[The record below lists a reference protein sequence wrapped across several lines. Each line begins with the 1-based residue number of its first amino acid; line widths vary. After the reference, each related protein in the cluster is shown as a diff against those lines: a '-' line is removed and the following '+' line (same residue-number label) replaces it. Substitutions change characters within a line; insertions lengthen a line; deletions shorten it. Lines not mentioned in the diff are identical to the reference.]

1 MTGYDFMPLAAEDAL
16 EYDLLIVQVCE
27 FLDNG
32 DGIHRFHGPS
42 QALAELPGVC
52 VIDID
57 LTHRLLLPL
66 VRQCDVL
73 ILAVFD
79 PDLAPLIELRRQ
91 QGQITVFE
99 ANDFYDDVHSWDPLA
114 TRWYDRSI
122 QTTFR
127 QGLERCD
134 AVQTSMPELARR
146 WRLKTSRPVRAFPN
160 QLIDIPPLRPARTGP
175 LTIGWG
181 GSPGHFAD
189 WYQLAPRLQAW
200 LDRRPDVHLAVMNAE
215 FARDFLRLPPERYRF
230 VPFGSLQDYFRFLDS
245 LDIGL
250 APLLPSDYNRCR
262 SDVKFLEYA
271 SRGVA
276 GIYAD
281 LEPYREAV
289 IPGETGLLY
298 LTEDELF
305 TGLDR
310 LVDDAPFRESLRAR
324 AYEEVARNRRLVNHI
339 GDRLAFYQELLPARP
354 RGGTLSRE
362 LLAAA
367 QRQGRYLRMVSGP
380 RELPLIQARSAPAS
394 PQEVASLERLVREE
408 PGFLQAAQT
417 LGQQY
422 NDLKQW
428 RAAIDCL
435 ERARNLFAE
444 SARTQA
450 ELARARYL
458 LGEDDQARTLLQA
471 AVLANPCLALSWQYL
486 LRFLRFKPTPD
497 AARWDELCR
506 RHHPENYG
514 LALLGTHLYPRPAS
528 LDRLREVILDH
539 RPRLLPDELPAA
551 TAVFSEAI
559 REHLRP
565 LEPSPAARALL
576 ETACTAFPDSAS
588 LANLHG
594 LCLRAA
600 GEHATAYAELSR
612 ALHLRR
618 IAELH
623 RLEHPRDDGTFH
635 YGQFAEH
642 IQRFP
647 PGPGPD
653 HLPRS

>member
-1 MTGYDFMPLAAEDAL
+1 M
-16 EYDLLIVQVCE
+16 
-27 FLDNG
+27 
-32 DGIHRFHGPS
+32 
-42 QALAELPGVC
+42 
-52 VIDID
+52 IDID
-57 LTHRLLLPL
+57 LTHRHLLTL

-73 ILAVFD
+73 ILAGFD
-79 PDLAPLIELRRQ
+79 PDLAPLIEFRRQ
-91 QGQITVFE
+91 QGRITVFE
-99 ANDFYDDVHSWDPLA
+99 ANDFYNDVHPWNPLA
-114 TRWYDRSI
+114 TRWYDRAN
-122 QTTFR
+122 QTRFR
-127 QGLERCD
+127 QGLEHCD

-146 WRLKTSRPVRAFPN
+146 WRLKTPRPVRAFPN
-160 QLIDIPPLRPARTGP
+160 QLIDIPPLRPAQTEP

-189 WYQLAPRLQAW
+189 WYQLAPRLQSW
-200 LDRRPDVHLAVMNAE
+200 LDNRPVVHLAVMNAE

-250 APLLPSDYNRCR
+250 AALLPSDYNRCR

-281 LEPYREAV
+281 LEPYRDAV
-289 IPGETGLLY
+289 VRGHTGLLY
-298 LTEDELF
+298 RTEDELF
-305 TGLDR
+305 AGLDR
-310 LVDDAPFRESLRAR
+310 LVDDAPFRDSIRTR
-324 AYEEVARNRRLVNHI
+324 AYEEVSRNRRLADHI
-339 GDRLAFYQELLPARP
+339 GDRLAFYKELLPSRS
-354 RGGTLSRE
+354 RGGRLSGE

-367 QRQGRYLRMVSGP
+367 ERQGRYLRMVSGP
-380 RELPLIQARSAPAS
+380 REQPLIKARSVPAS
-394 PQEVASLERLVREE
+394 PQGVASLERLVSDE

-428 RAAIDCL
+428 RAAIGCL
-435 ERARNLFAE
+435 QRARPLFPE

-458 LGEDDQARTLLQA
+458 LGEDDQARELLQA
-471 AVLANPCLALSWQYL
+471 AVRANPCLALSWQYL

-506 RHHPENYG
+506 QHHPENYG
-514 LALLGTHLYPRPAS
+514 LALLGPHRYPRPES
-528 LDRLREVILDH
+528 LRRLREVILDH

-551 TAVFSEAI
+551 TAIFTEAI

-565 LEPSPAARALL
+565 LEPTPAAQALL
-576 ETACTAFPDSAS
+576 ESTCTAFPDSAS

-594 LCLRAA
+594 LYLRAV
-600 GEHATAYAELSR
+600 GEHDAAYTKLAR
-612 ALHLRR
+612 ALELRR
-618 IAELH
+618 IAEL
-623 RLEHPRDDGTFH
+623 
-635 YGQFAEH
+635 YGLAKK
-642 IQRFP
+642 
-647 PGPGPD
+647 
-653 HLPRS
+653 

>member
-1 MTGYDFMPLAAEDAL
+1 MPSAADESLD
-16 EYDLLIVQVCE
+16 YDLLIVQVCE

-42 QALAELPGVC
+42 QALAALPGVC

-73 ILAVFD
+73 ILAGFD
-79 PDLAPLIELRRQ
+79 PDLAPLLELRRQ
-91 QGQITVFE
+91 QGRITVFE
-99 ANDFYDDVHSWDPLA
+99 ANDFYDDVHPWNPLA

-127 QGLERCD
+127 QGLEQCD
-134 AVQTSMPELARR
+134 AVQASMPELARR

-160 QLIDIPPLRPARTGP
+160 QLIDIPPLRPACTGP

-215 FARDFLRLPPERYRF
+215 FARDFLNLPPERYRF

-262 SDVKFLEYA
+262 SDVKYLEYA

-289 IPGETGLLY
+289 VPGETGLLY
-298 LTEDELF
+298 RTEDELF
-305 TGLDR
+305 AGLDR
-310 LVDDAPFRESLRAR
+310 LVDDAPFRESLRSR
-324 AYEEVARNRRLVNHI
+324 AYEEVARNRRLVNHV

-354 RGGTLSRE
+354 RGGTLSVE
-362 LLAAA
+362 LLAAG
-367 QRQGRYLRMVSGP
+367 QREGRYLRMVSGP
-380 RELPLIQARSAPAS
+380 REQPLLQARSTPAS
-394 PQEVASLERLVREE
+394 PQGVAALERLVRDD

-422 NDLKQW
+422 NDLKQF
-428 RAAIDCL
+428 RPAIDCL
-435 ERARNLFAE
+435 ERARNLFPE

-458 LGEDDQARTLLQA
+458 LGDDDQARALLQA

-506 RHHPENYG
+506 QHHPENYS

-528 LDRLREVILDH
+528 LDRLRAAILDH
-539 RPRLLPDELPAA
+539 RPRLLPDELPAG

-565 LEPSPAARALL
+565 LEPSPAALTLL
-576 ETACTAFPDSAS
+576 ETACAAFPDSAS

-594 LCLRAA
+594 LHLRAA
-600 GEHATAYAELSR
+600 GQHDTAYAELSR
-612 ALHLRR
+612 ALRLRR
-618 IAELH
+618 IADLH
-623 RLEHPRDDGTFH
+623 RLEHPREDGTFH

-642 IQRFP
+642 IERYP
-647 PGPGPD
+647 PSL
-653 HLPRS
+653 LPPTTLAARLR